1 MNLKLPCGPLPAHLP
16 RPYLDANAQVIL
28 EKRYL
33 RRDESG
39 QVCEKPEDLFW
50 RVACNI
56 AEADLLYDKQ
66 ADVQKQAEE
75 FYCEMAELKFL
86 PNSPCLRGAG
96 RAIQQLFG
104 CYVLPIE
111 DSLEGIFDTLKHMA
125 LIHKAGGGTGFSF
138 SRLRGNNAPILK
150 TGGVSKGPISFMRIY
165 DAAASEV
172 TQGGVRLGANMGI
185 LNVNHPDIEAFIQC
199 KTDNA
204 SLSHFNISVAV
215 DDAFIKAVENDEEY
229 ALINPQ
235 DGSVAGMRRAR
246 DIFDKMVKNAWK
258 NGDPGIIF
266 MERIN
271 NSESNMTP
279 ALGKIESTNPCGEQP
294 LLPYESC
301 VLGSVNLA
309 KFASEKGI
317 EWDAMGRTVC
327 KAVHFLDNTID
338 MNHYVIDKIK
348 EMTLGLR
355 RMGLGVMGFADM
367 LITLEIPYDS
377 QQAVVLAEQVMEFI
391 NNTARKASEEI
402 AEKRGAF
409 PFFKQSLY
417 YERGEKPIRNVA
429 RTTIAPTGTIS
440 TIASCSSG
448 IEPIFALVHRRK
460 SLWTSNGASEDLLV
474 VYRPFEEA
482 ARKAGIYSEKLMEKV
497 AECGGVQGLFEVPK
511 KMQQVFITSHSI
523 APEWH
528 IRIQAAFQRHVNNA
542 VSKTINFPN
551 SATIEDV
558 RKSYMLA
565 YHMGCKGTTIY
576 RDGSRPEQV
585 LTVGSKKSSEK
596 KVELAQDFDS
606 SAHPANRCPEC
617 HSDGEMGEGCFKCH
631 SCGHSECSI

>member
-1 MNLKLPCGPLPAHLP
+1 MNLQQSGGQLPAHLP
-16 RPYLDANAQVIL
+16 RPQLDANARVIL
-28 EKRYL
+28 ERRYL

-39 QVCEKPEDLFW
+39 TVCEQPEDLFW
-50 RVACNI
+50 RVAWHV
-56 AEADLLYDKQ
+56 AQADLLYDKHL
-66 ADVQKQAEE
+66 DVQTQAEE
-75 FYCEMAELKFL
+75 FYCAMAELKFL

-104 CYVLPIE
+104 CYVLPID
-111 DSLEGIFDTLKHMA
+111 DSLDSIFDTLKHMA

-138 SRLRGNNAPILK
+138 SRLRPNNAPIK
-150 TGGVSKGPISFMRIY
+150 TTGGVSKGPLSFMRIF

-185 LNVNHPDIEAFIQC
+185 LKVNHPDIEAFITC
-199 KTDNA
+199 KVDNSA
-204 SLSHFNISVAV
+204 LTHFNLSVAI
-215 DDAFIKAVENDEEY
+215 DDAFMSALEKDEEY

-246 DIFDKMVKNAWK
+246 DIFEKMVRNAWQ

-266 MERIN
+266 MDRIN
-271 NSESNMTP
+271 SSESNMTP
-279 ALGKIESTNPCGEQP
+279 ALGQIESTNPCGEQP
-294 LLPYESC
+294 LFPYESC

-309 KFASEKGI
+309 KFTSEKGI
-317 EWDAMGRTVC
+317 EWDAIAKTVYT
-327 KAVHFLDNTID
+327 AIHFLDNTID
-338 MNHYVIDKIK
+338 INYYVIDKIK
-348 EMTLGLR
+348 EMTLGMR
-355 RMGLGVMGFADM
+355 RVGMGVMGFADM
-367 LITLEIPYDS
+367 LITLGIPYDS
-377 QQAVVLAEQVMEFI
+377 QQAVVLAEQVMDFV
-391 NNTARKASEEI
+391 NVTARKASEEL

-417 YERGEKPIRNVA
+417 YQRGEKPIRNVA

-460 SLWTSNGASEDLLV
+460 SLWTSSGAGADLLV
-474 VYRPFEEA
+474 VYKPFEEA
-482 ARKAGIYSEKLMEKV
+482 AKKAGIFSEKLMDKV
-497 AECGGVQGLFEVPK
+497 AELGGVQNIPEVPE
-511 KMQQVFITSHSI
+511 KMRRVFVTSHSI

-542 VSKTINFPN
+542 VSKTINFPH

-558 RKSYMLA
+558 RNSYILA
-565 YHMGCKGTTIY
+565 YNMGCKGITIY

-585 LTVGSKKSSEK
+585 LTVGSKKSGK
-596 KVELAQDFDS
+596 KEDLVGAIMDPS
-606 SAHPANRCPEC
+606 HPVNRCPEC
-617 HSDGEMGEGCFKCH
+617 MSEGEMGEGCFKCH